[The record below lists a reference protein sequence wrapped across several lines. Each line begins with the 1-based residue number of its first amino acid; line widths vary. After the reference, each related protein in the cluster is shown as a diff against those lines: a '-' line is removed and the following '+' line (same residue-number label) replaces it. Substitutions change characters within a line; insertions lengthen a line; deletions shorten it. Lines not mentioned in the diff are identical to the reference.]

1 MRKES
6 EDMHS
11 NIGARTNPSIFLRLN
26 SADAGPRELAWDEFN
41 ARYVPIIANFARRL
55 GSKQQDVEDVVQD
68 VMLGFFLT
76 SPTFIYDPSKGRF
89 RRYLKIC
96 TYHTLQKRFGKSAKI
111 HGKALEEVDPNS
123 IAIEQI
129 WNDAWEQQLLSRA
142 IEQIRSDIG
151 HTRTFAA
158 FEMIV
163 ISGEVADTVAR
174 KLDMHL
180 KSVYRAKD
188 QITRLLKSRLTV
200 LRDDD

>member
-1 MRKES
+1 
-6 EDMHS
+6 MHPD
-11 NIGARTNPSIFLRLN
+11 IGSRTNPSIFLRLN
-26 SADAGPRELAWDEFN
+26 AADVEPRELAWDEFN
-41 ARYVPIIANFARRL
+41 SRYVPIIANFARRL
-55 GSKQQDVEDVVQD
+55 GSKQQDVEDTVQD

-76 SPTFIYDPSKGRF
+76 SPSFVYDPSKGRF

-111 HGKALEEVDPNS
+111 MGKSLDEVDPDS

-142 IEQIRSDIG
+142 IEQIRSESG

-158 FEMIV
+158 FEMVV
-163 ISGEVADTVAR
+163 I
-174 KLDMHL
+174 LDQSAEAVSRQLGLHI

-188 QITRLLKSRLTV
+188 EITRLLKSRLTA
-200 LRDDD
+200 LRVEE

>member
-1 MRKES
+1 MQ
-6 EDMHS
+6 S
-11 NIGARTNPSIFLRLN
+11 NIGTRTNPSIFLRLN
-26 SADAGPRELAWDEFN
+26 AADAQPRELAWDEFN

-55 GSKQQDVEDVVQD
+55 GSKPQDVDDVVQD

-111 HGKALEEVDPNS
+111 HGKSLDEVDPDS

-142 IEQIRSDIG
+142 IELIRSESG
-151 HTRTFAA
+151 HTRAFAA
-158 FEMIV
+158 FEMVV
-163 ISGEVADTVAR
+163 ILEQSAEAVSQQLG
-174 KLDMHL
+174 LHI

-188 QITRLLKSRLTV
+188 EITRLLKARLTA
-200 LRDDD
+200 LRAEE